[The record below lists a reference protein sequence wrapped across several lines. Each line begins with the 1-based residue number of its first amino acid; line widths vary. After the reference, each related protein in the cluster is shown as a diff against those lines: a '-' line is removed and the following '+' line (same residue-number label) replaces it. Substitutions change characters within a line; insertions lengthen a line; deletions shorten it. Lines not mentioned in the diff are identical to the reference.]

1 MAGYTAEAVHGS
13 ERASEVGEV
22 NDRFNGDHVKGIEEY
37 EDELR
42 KKYADDSV
50 EKSVDDNT
58 VPSVPENALTDSG
71 TRDKP
76 RKARKQDLIDF
87 MSENLDDKTDDGW
100 V

>member
-13 ERASEVGEV
+13 ERASEGGEV

-58 VPSVPENALTDSG
+58 VPSVPDNRANGFWDKRQAKEGLEAGSDRLHVGESG
-71 TRDKP
+71 
-76 RKARKQDLIDF
+76 
-87 MSENLDDKTDDGW
+87 
-100 V
+100 